1 MTSLTSLVG
10 HLVGRRLPLPVAH
23 LAASAAV
30 VPLPGLTARRG
41 VSGTVVA
48 RQPPKKKKQ
57 TKVVGAVEDFA
68 EGWHPHSSVKYKPLA
83 DADAMSE
90 AVSSTEDDDDAG
102 GEEVDAAAASAVSEQ
117 ECINWTPTG

>member
-1 MTSLTSLVG
+1 MASFASLVG

-30 VPLPGLTARRG
+30 VPLPGWTARRG

-48 RQPPKKKKQ
+48 RQPPKKKT
-57 TKVVGAVEDFA
+57 TKVVGSVEDFA
-68 EGWHPHSSVKYKPLA
+68 EGWPPHSSVKYKPLGSR

-90 AVSSTEDDDDAG
+90 AAPATEDGDAG
-102 GEEVDAAAASAVSEQ
+102 GEEVDAAAAAAVSEQ